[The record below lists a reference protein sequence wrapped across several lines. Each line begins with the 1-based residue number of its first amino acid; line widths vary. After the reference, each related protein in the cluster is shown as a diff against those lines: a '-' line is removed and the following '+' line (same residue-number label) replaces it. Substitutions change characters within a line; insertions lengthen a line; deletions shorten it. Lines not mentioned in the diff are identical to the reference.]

1 MRLRCRLGALFYRAW
16 GRLPAWAQDTL
27 VYLGAPKSTFGV
39 SAIILDHEG
48 RLLLVRHTYGN
59 PAWYTPGG
67 LIGRQEQPDVALARE
82 LREELGLEAT
92 VGAVVR
98 VQHETY
104 RRHVTVYYRVTVTG
118 PPCPNGVEVDAH
130 RYVAPA
136 ALPDLMDSAS
146 AKLLQAMLES
156 ARRDRPD
163 GEC

>member
-1 MRLRCRLGALFYRAW
+1 MRLCRRFGALFYRAW

-48 RLLLVRHTYGN
+48 RLLLVHHTYGN

-67 LIGRQEQPDVALARE
+67 LIGRHEQPDVALARE
-82 LREELGLEAT
+82 LREELGLEAA
-92 VGAVVR
+92 VGPVVR

-104 RRHVTVYYRVTVTG
+104 RHHVTVYYRVTVMG
-118 PPCPNGVEVDAH
+118 SPRPNGAEVDAH

-136 ALPDLMDSAS
+136 ALSGLMDRAS
-146 AKLLQAMLES
+146 ARLLQAMLKS
-156 ARRDRPD
+156 DLHDRPD
-163 GEC
+163 DER